1 MGPHTLLPQK
11 PTPQI
16 QELFQLLRTVP
27 LQVVL
32 VLPGP
37 EIVFCPLHLGGPG
50 PWLCCSPL
58 QRLGAEFEVV
68 LPIVPVL
75 PEAAGSVV
83 FMHLTAQDHLQD
95 VGLGHHSHLS
105 D

>member
-11 PTPQI
+11 PSPQL
-16 QELFQLLRTVP
+16 QELLQLLRTVP

-32 VLPGP
+32 VLPGA
-37 EIVFCPLHLGGPG
+37 EIVLFPLHLGGPG
-50 PWLCCSPL
+50 PWFCCSPL
-58 QRLGAEFEVV
+58 QRLGAEFKVV
-68 LPIVPVL
+68 LPIVSIL
-75 PEAAGSVV
+75 PEAASSVV